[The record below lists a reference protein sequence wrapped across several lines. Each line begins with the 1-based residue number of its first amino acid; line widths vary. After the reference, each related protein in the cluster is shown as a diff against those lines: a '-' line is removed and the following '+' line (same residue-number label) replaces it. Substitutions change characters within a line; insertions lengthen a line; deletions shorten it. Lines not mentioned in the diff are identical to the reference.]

1 MGGNCQN
8 VLKETITTK
17 KNLGIKLG
25 PTLTNDFCPTHGARN
40 ELYTM
45 QMRLSRIS

>member
-8 VLKETITTK
+8 VLKETITK

-25 PTLTNDFCPTHGARN
+25 PTLANDFCFTQGARN
-40 ELYTM
+40 ELYMM